1 MGHRGRR
8 AEGRQQVERPIG
20 PLARPVATLKRR
32 ATPPWIW
39 CGVIFLA
46 GASACD
52 LAETRPSPAQNV
64 LTIGVPE
71 GSVAGTGVGLGQL
84 TSTLTLEGLT
94 QTSTSSDGRAL
105 PRLAARWAWENE
117 GRRLRL
123 YLRPGVLFHDGTPF
137 TSTLAAEALSRA
149 IARPSNRALY
159 SSVVDIESVRSE
171 GDLQLVL
178 ELSQPSA
185 FLPEDLGLPLS
196 IGPESIG
203 TGPFRLVRRDSGGL
217 ELERFD
223 RYYLGVPEIERVVVL
238 PSDNLRTS
246 WTRLLRG
253 EVDMVTDVPPE
264 AVEFIQDDDIQVIS
278 FPRSYQLLI
287 AFNSALPLFRPAA
300 VRRALNVAVNRNA
313 LITNVLQGNGSPA
326 TGPIWPEHWAYDS
339 TIQPFGY
346 DPRGAISL
354 LEAAGFTALSVDRSA
369 KRPPARL
376 RFTCLLPSNFTLLER
391 IGLEVQ
397 KQLYDIGVDVQFEA
411 VPIEEYDLRIR
422 EGRFEAVLAE
432 MISGPSFG
440 RPYLFWR
447 SAREFKG
454 LNVFGYEN
462 QETERQF
469 QILRASLNEAAVRSA
484 TPRLQRALLDDP
496 PALFLAWNERARAV
510 RRRYD
515 VGTSD
520 RDPLFTIWQWT
531 ENSDR
536 RLVSTQ

>member
-8 AEGRQQVERPIG
+8 AEGRQQVERPVG
-20 PLARPVATLKRR
+20 PPARTLATLKRR
-32 ATPPWIW
+32 AFSPWFW

-46 GASACD
+46 AVSACD
-52 LAETRPSPAQNV
+52 VAETTLPRARNV

-71 GSVAGTGVGLGQL
+71 GSVAATGVGLGQL

-117 GRRLRL
+117 GRRLRV

-137 TSTLAAEALSRA
+137 TSTLASEALTRA

-159 SSVVDIESVRSE
+159 SSVVDVKSVRAE

-196 IGPESIG
+196 IGSDIG
-203 TGPFRLVRRDSGGL
+203 TGPFRLVRRDSDGV

-223 RYYLGVPEIERVVVL
+223 RYYLGAPEIERVVVL

-264 AVEFIQDDDIQVIS
+264 AVEFIQNDDIQVIS
-278 FPRSYQLLI
+278 YPRGYQFLI
-287 AFNSALPLFRPAA
+287 AFNSAQPLFKSAA
-300 VRRALNVAVNRNA
+300 VRRALNAAVNREA
-313 LITNVLQGNGSPA
+313 LIANVLQSNGEPA
-326 TGPIWPEHWAYDS
+326 TGPIWPEHWAYDR
-339 TIQPFGY
+339 TIQPFSY
-346 DPRGAISL
+346 DPRSAISM
-354 LEAAGFTALSVDRSA
+354 LEAAGFRTLSVDSSSD
-369 KRPPARL
+369 RPPARL
-376 RFTCLLPSNFTLLER
+376 RFTCLLPANFTLLER

-397 KQLYDIGVDVQFEA
+397 KQLYDVGVDVQFQA
-411 VPIEEYDLRIR
+411 VPIEEYNLRIR
-422 EGRFEAVLAE
+422 EGRFQAVLGE

-440 RPYLFWR
+440 RPFLFWR
-447 SAREFKG
+447 SARQFKG

-462 QETERQF
+462 PETERQF

-496 PALFLAWNERARAV
+496 PALFLAWSERARAV

-515 VGTSD
+515 VGNSD

-531 ENSDR
+531 ENTDR
-536 RLVSTQ
+536 RIASTQ